1 MIYFCQ
7 VKKKFFANIYKKLN
21 MKNIIVFSIFKKIV
35 IFLILISISSCG
47 NNEAQKKEKFQYKR
61 TKTEQSKQSKS
72 NPSSSEKE
80 ISIIINSDDFSM
92 KFDKKEIIAF
102 SGQKITLT
110 LNHTGKLDKLVMGH
124 NFVLLKKGV
133 NSNEFGIK
141 ASSEK
146 EKEYIPDGGNQVIVH
161 TKLIGGGESD
171 TITFDAPEKGTYEF
185 ICSFP
190 GHYMSMKGKLIIK

>member
-7 VKKKFFANIYKKLN
+7 VKIKKFLSNINKKSVV
-21 MKNIIVFSIFKKIV
+21 KQIIIFSILKKIV
-35 IFLILISISSCG
+35 VFLILISITSCG
-47 NNEAQKKEKFQYKR
+47 NNDKKKKEKFQYKR
-61 TKTEQSKQSKS
+61 TKTEQSNESKN

-80 ISIIINSDDFSM
+80 ITIIINSDDFSM
-92 KFDKKEIIAF
+92 KFDKKEIIAY
-102 SGQKITLT
+102 SGQKITVT

-133 NSNEFGIK
+133 NTNEFGIK

-146 EKEYIPDGGNQVIVH
+146 ENEYIPDGNLAIAH

-171 TITFDAPEKGTYEF
+171 TITFDAPEKGVYDY

>member
-1 MIYFCQ
+1 
-7 VKKKFFANIYKKLN
+7 
-21 MKNIIVFSIFKKIV
+21 MKNIIVFSIFKKMV

-47 NNEAQKKEKFQYKR
+47 NNESQKKEKFQYKR

-72 NPSSSEKE
+72 DPSSLKKE
-80 ISIIINSDDFSM
+80 IAIIINSDDFSM

-102 SGQKITLT
+102 IGQKITLT

-133 NSNEFGIK
+133 NTNEFGIK

-146 EKEYIPDGGNQVIVH
+146 ENEYIPDGGNQVIAH
-161 TKLIGGGESD
+161 TKLIGGGETD

>member
-1 MIYFCQ
+1 
-7 VKKKFFANIYKKLN
+7 
-21 MKNIIVFSIFKKIV
+21 
-35 IFLILISISSCG
+35 
-47 NNEAQKKEKFQYKR
+47 
-61 TKTEQSKQSKS
+61 
-72 NPSSSEKE
+72 
-80 ISIIINSDDFSM
+80 M

-146 EKEYIPDGGNQVIVH
+146 ENDIPDGGNQVIVH
-161 TKLIGGGESD
+161 TKLIGGGGD